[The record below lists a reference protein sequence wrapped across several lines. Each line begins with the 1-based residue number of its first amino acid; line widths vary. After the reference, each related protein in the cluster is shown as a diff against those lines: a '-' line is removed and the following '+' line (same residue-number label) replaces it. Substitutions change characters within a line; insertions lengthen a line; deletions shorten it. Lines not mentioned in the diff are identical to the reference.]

1 VPTSTTLDDDIVDA
15 IFDFQI
21 RDFSTYA
28 VALHGKPSSTPA
40 QQDWAVSAIR
50 KPTFD
55 QTGHRKRQRA
65 AAHRRDGDVRIVQRL
80 LDQRDGV
87 GLAEPGQQHGDGFDA
102 VIGIALDRPTG
113 AGNDDVAGLGRIEC
127 A

>member
-65 AAHRRDGDVRIVQRL
+65 AAHSRR
-80 LDQRDGV
+80 
-87 GLAEPGQQHGDGFDA
+87 
-102 VIGIALDRPTG
+102 
-113 AGNDDVAGLGRIEC
+113 
-127 A
+127 